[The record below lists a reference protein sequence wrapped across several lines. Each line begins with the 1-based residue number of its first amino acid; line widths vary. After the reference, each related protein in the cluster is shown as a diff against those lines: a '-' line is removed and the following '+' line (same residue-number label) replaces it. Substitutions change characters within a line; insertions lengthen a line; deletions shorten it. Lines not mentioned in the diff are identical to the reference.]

1 MTMVRTMK
9 SVSEQ
14 SRKECAKQQQ
24 ETDMVAAAVSEM
36 SSAAQEIAS
45 HAQGAADAAQ
55 DADREGSQAGRVVQ
69 DAIQSIHHLAK
80 EIQSTTDV
88 ITELETDVTNISSMV
103 DVIRALRN
111 RPTCWR

>member
-1 MTMVRTMK
+1 MRQT
-9 SVSEQ
+9 
-14 SRKECAKQQQ
+14 AA

-103 DVIRALRN
+103 DVIPGHCGTDQPVGVERRH
-111 RPTCWR
+111 